1 MIRRPPRSTRTD
13 TLFPYTTLCRSGIAA
28 LAAAIKAKL
37 NPDPP
42 DISAVMG
49 QIGALLDESITGHDI
64 RDADLSEM
72 DLSKINFEALARRFK
87 ASKHKNTDLEALKA
101 AIRARLDRPVRLN
114 RTRADFAEK
123 FEALIESY
131 NVGSRNIEQLFEE
144 LLKLSNSLDEEQQRH
159 VREHLNEE
167 ELVIFDILPRPAP
180 ELGGEE
186 RAEVKKVARELLG
199 RLKELL
205 TLDWRRSVGARAKMK
220 LAIEDKL
227 D

>member
-1 MIRRPPRSTRTD
+1 MLRRPPRSTRTD
-13 TLFPYTTLCRSGIAA
+13 TLFPYTTLFRS
-28 LAAAIKAKL
+28 
-37 NPDPP
+37 D
-42 DISAVMG
+42 
-49 QIGALLDESITGHDI
+49 
-64 RDADLSEM
+64 
-72 DLSKINFEALARRFK
+72 
-87 ASKHKNTDLEALKA
+87 
-101 AIRARLDRPVRLN
+101 RLVRLN

-159 VREHLNEE
+159 VREHLSEE
-167 ELVIFDILPRPAP
+167 ELVIFDILTRPAP

-205 TLDWRRSVGARAKMK
+205 TLDWRRSEEHTSE
-220 LAIEDKL
+220 LQ
-227 D
+227 

>member
-1 MIRRPPRSTRTD
+1 
-13 TLFPYTTLCRSGIAA
+13 
-28 LAAAIKAKL
+28 
-37 NPDPP
+37 
-42 DISAVMG
+42 MG

-101 AIRARLDRPVRLN
+101 AIRARLDRLVRLN

-144 LLKLSNSLDEEQQRH
+144 LLQLSHSLDEEQQRH
-159 VREHLNEE
+159 VREHLSEE
-167 ELVIFDILPRPAP
+167 ELVIIHILTRPAP
-180 ELGGEE
+180 ALKLGRAQGRE
-186 RAEVKKVARELLG
+186 RA
-199 RLKELL
+199 
-205 TLDWRRSVGARAKMK
+205 
-220 LAIEDKL
+220 
-227 D
+227 